1 MNVMS
6 VMSVIIMTDGDKVTI
21 ITLRP
26 GSILD
31 VAKLA
36 KTSQVLGKA
45 ADKLDL
51 TDTLLFRTAS
61 GSE

>member
-1 MNVMS
+1 MDVMS
-6 VMSVIIMTDGDKVTI
+6 VMSVIIMTDKVTI

-31 VAKLA
+31 VAKVKLA
-36 KTSQVLGKA
+36 KTSQVLGKT

-51 TDTLLFRTAS
+51 SDTLLFRTAS

>member
-6 VMSVIIMTDGDKVTI
+6 VMSVIIMTDKVTI

-26 GSILD
+26 GSILN
-31 VAKLA
+31 VAKLV
-36 KTSQVLGKA
+36 KTSQVRGKT

-51 TDTLLFRTAS
+51 SDTFLFRTAS